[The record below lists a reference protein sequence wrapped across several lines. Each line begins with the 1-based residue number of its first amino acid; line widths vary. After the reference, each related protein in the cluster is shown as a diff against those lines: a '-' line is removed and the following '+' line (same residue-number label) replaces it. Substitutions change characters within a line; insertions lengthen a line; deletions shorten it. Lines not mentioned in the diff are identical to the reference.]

1 MLAIKKRY
9 IRNLK
14 IEFLFLFFLLCIP
27 LSSSSK
33 PTNSPPKTEKIK
45 LQLKYFHQFQFAGY
59 YAALHKGYYKNAG
72 LDVEIIEGGTI
83 NSIETVVSGQADYGI
98 AANDILIERI
108 NKQPIVLLACI
119 FQSSPSVF
127 LSLEKSNI
135 HTAHDLIDKKV
146 MLLGEFRDPELMAIF
161 HQEGIQINDIQ
172 RISTSYDIN
181 DLISG
186 KTDALNA
193 YITNEPYFL
202 KEQNIPHTIIS
213 PKTYGIDFYGDGI
226 FTSENEVKLNPDR
239 VQAFLDASKKGWEYA
254 LENQDEIIDVIIS
267 KYSDKKSRAHLEFEA
282 EQIKKLIL
290 NEYVEIGHINPGRI
304 QNIADI
310 CAKMGMIP
318 LNYDLTGFIY
328 EPESFN
334 TPTWLKWLLG
344 TTLGLIIIVI
354 GISSY
359 LFLFNKQLKKAVAKQ
374 TSSLSNKNSELQ
386 KEISE
391 RIRIVAALKQSEKRF
406 REMVEN
412 LPSGAILNEKDK
424 LFINKKAYEITGYT
438 NKELADFDTWFL
450 KLYPSSKKKNLQ
462 LYLENKNNN
471 FNEIITTSITCKNGK
486 QKQVEFH
493 CYQFE
498 RKEIWL
504 MNDIS
509 RRLKTENALIASEN
523 KLRAYIEESPNG
535 LVIFSPNTKIIFT
548 NRAFIDLMDISND
561 RLDDIYIP
569 DFFAPKHLEQNQKLL
584 TQLLTEGKCQGE
596 VVIQSSQGKKH
607 PVFISAVKLINN
619 EYLAFIV
626 DISAIKKAEHELRI
640 ALERAEESDR
650 LKSAFLANMSH
661 EIRTPMNGIL
671 GFSQLLLKPGLTQE
685 KKEKYLDILNQNGKQ
700 LLGIINNIID
710 ISYLEVNQLKS
721 NPTSFSIKKLFD
733 DLNTFFILD
742 ENRFHKTNVKLI
754 FDNQVPKETDFVIS
768 DLGKI
773 KQILINLIN
782 NALKFTKEGHIR
794 ISSQVEKSNLH
805 LSVEDSGIG
814 IPKEKQKLIFERF
827 GQVENIYT
835 RQFGGA
841 GLGLPI
847 SKGLIELLKGELHME
862 SNEGIGSKFEF
873 HIPINTS
880 PIETTLKSLKQEDK

>member
-1 MLAIKKRY
+1 MFAIKKGY
-9 IRNLK
+9 IAILK
-14 IEFLFLFFLLCIP
+14 IRSLLLFFLFIIP
-27 LSSSSK
+27 FFSYAK
-33 PTNSPPKTEKIK
+33 PNTIPPKVEKIK
-45 LQLKYFHQFQFAGY
+45 LQLKYYHQFQFAGY

-83 NSIETVVSGQADYGI
+83 NTIETVVSGKADYGI
-98 AANDILIERI
+98 ASNDILIEKI

-119 FQSSPSVF
+119 FQSSPSIF

-135 HTAHDLIDKKV
+135 HTAHDLIDKKI
-146 MLLGEFRDPELMAIF
+146 MLLDEYRDPELMAIF
-161 HQEGIQINDIQ
+161 HQEGIQINDID
-172 RISTSYDIN
+172 RISTTYDIN

-226 FTSENEVKLNPDR
+226 FTSEDEVKSNPDR
-239 VQAFLDASKKGWEYA
+239 VLAFLNASKKGWEYA
-254 LENQDEIIDVIIS
+254 LENQDEIIDVIIT

-290 NEYVEIGHINPGRI
+290 DEYVEIGHINLGRI

-328 EPESFN
+328 KPESFN
-334 TPTWLKWLLG
+334 TPSWLKWLLG

-359 LFLFNKQLKKAVAKQ
+359 LFLFNKQLQKAVAKQ
-374 TSSLSNKNSELQ
+374 TSSLSYKNTELQ

-412 LPSGAILNEKDK
+412 LPSGAILNENEK

-438 NKELADFDTWFL
+438 NTELADVDTWFL
-450 KLYPSSKKKNLQ
+450 KLYPNSKKKNLQ

-471 FNEIITTSITCKNGK
+471 FNETITTSITCKNGK
-486 QKQVEFH
+486 QKHVEFH

-535 LVIFSPNTKIIFT
+535 LVIFKSNTKVIFT
-548 NRAFIDLMDISND
+548 NPAFAELMEISESK
-561 RLDDIYIP
+561 LDDIFIP
-569 DFFAPKHLEQNQKLL
+569 DFFAPSYLKQNQSLL

-596 VVIQSSQGKKH
+596 VVIQSSKGKKF
-607 PVFISAVKLINN
+607 PVYISAVKLINN

-671 GFSQLLLKPGLTQE
+671 GFSQLLLKPDLSQE
-685 KKEKYLDILNQNGKQ
+685 KKEKYLDILNQNGRQ

-721 NPTSFSIKKLFD
+721 NPTTFSIKKLFD
-733 DLNTFFILD
+733 DLNIFYALE
-742 ENRFHKTNVKLI
+742 ENRFNKKDLIVLFENNVSA
-754 FDNQVPKETDFVIS
+754 NTDVIIS

-782 NALKFTKEGHIR
+782 NALKFTKNGHIQ
-794 ISSQVEKSNLH
+794 ISSRIENSNLY
-805 LSVEDSGIG
+805 LSVEDTGIG

-835 RQFGGA
+835 RQFAGA

-862 SNEGIGSKFEF
+862 SNVGTGSKFEF
-873 HIPINTS
+873 YIPFSTIPKESSLTS
-880 PIETTLKSLKQEDK
+880 IHHKEK

>member
-27 LSSSSK
+27 LSSYSK

-412 LPSGAILNEKDK
+412 LPSGAILNENDK

-535 LVIFSPNTKIIFT
+535 LVIFSPNTKIVFT

-596 VVIQSSQGKKH
+596 VVIQSFQGKKH
-607 PVFISAVKLINN
+607 PVYISAVKLINN

-671 GFSQLLLKPGLTQE
+671 GFSQLLLKPGLTRE

-794 ISSQVEKSNLH
+794 ISSQVKKSNLH